1 MFLWKLVSCQKT
13 LDINKKPP
21 SIHRGRGYAQGIPA
35 VPAAAGAAAE
45 PCMLRLDGAA
55 CEASI
60 AWLLPRVSI
69 LVGWVR
75 RCSSSLVPLVM
86 SANERAVHRAPS

>member
-1 MFLWKLVSCQKT
+1 MVSNLQAT
-13 LDINKKPP
+13 F
-21 SIHRGRGYAQGIPA
+21 SIHAGRVSAQGLPA
-35 VPAAAGAAAE
+35 MPAAEGAAAV

-75 RCSSSLVPLVM
+75 RCSSSLVPFVM
-86 SANERAVHRAPS
+86 SANDRAVHRAPS